1 LEIENLQHISG
12 SGELSITSGKTKV
25 AVLAGGIGPERSI
38 SIKSGKAVAEALRQ
52 AGFDVVLSDIT
63 PDDMGILDDDGIDVF
78 FVALHGEF
86 GEDGRIQQI
95 LEDKSLCYTGSGPAA
110 CRLAFDKM
118 ASKAAFAEAGVAV
131 PAALD
136 FGGKTGIGTLK
147 EKLSRLGRRFV
158 VKPIR
163 QGSSVGLHIAGDI
176 EQALAGASRCLSEFG
191 DCMIEQLI
199 DGTDITVG
207 VLSGKALPVI
217 ELKTRKGFYDFDA
230 KYTDEQTQFLF
241 DTVKEPQ
248 IIEHINTSALS
259 CFGALGCRHFARVDF
274 RVTDDGRA
282 FALEVNAIPGFTAR
296 SDLPKAAARLGLSM
310 SQLCKDIV
318 EAALKERLLCS

>member
-1 LEIENLQHISG
+1 M
-12 SGELSITSGKTKV
+12 SIKPDKTRV
-25 AVLAGGIGPERSI
+25 AVLAGGIGRERSI
-38 SIKSGKAVAEALRQ
+38 SINSGKAVAEALRQ

-63 PDDMGILDDDGIDVF
+63 PDNTGILDDDSRDVF

-86 GEDGRIQQI
+86 GEDGQIQQM

-118 ASKAAFAEAGVAV
+118 ASKAAFAGAGVAV
-131 PAALD
+131 PAA
-136 FGGKTGIGTLK
+136 FEFSEKTDIGILK

-163 QGSSVGLHIAGDI
+163 QGSSVGLHIAEDVG
-176 EQALAGASRCLSEFG
+176 QAIADAGRCLSEFG

-199 DGTDITVG
+199 DGADITVG

-217 ELKTRKGFYDFDA
+217 ELKTRKGFYDYDA
-230 KYTDEQTQFLF
+230 KYADRCTQFLF
-241 DTVKEPQ
+241 ETIKEPQ

-259 CFGALGCRHFARVDF
+259 CFRAIGCRHFARVDF
-274 RVTDDGRA
+274 RLTDEGRA

-296 SDLPKAAARLGLSM
+296 SDLPKAAARMGISM
-310 SQLCKDIV
+310 PKLCREIV
-318 EAALKERLLCS
+318 EAALKERLPCI